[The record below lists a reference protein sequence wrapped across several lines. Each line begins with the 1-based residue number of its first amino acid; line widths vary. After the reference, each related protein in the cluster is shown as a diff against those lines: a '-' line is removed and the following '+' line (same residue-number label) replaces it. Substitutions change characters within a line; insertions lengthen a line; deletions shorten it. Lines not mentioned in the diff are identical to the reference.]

1 MAILSDFDILRAIK
15 VGQIVV
21 DPFDRKNVGTN
32 SIDVHLGK
40 YLVYPTDRVLS
51 MKQHTLT
58 YEDEI
63 HDEGFVLEPGKLY
76 LGATEEYTETH
87 GFVPYLDGRS
97 SVGRLGLFIHVTAG
111 RGDAGFCGHWTM
123 ELVAV
128 QPLRIYAGVRIGQLT
143 YHTLT
148 SPPEVPYDQ
157 KKTASYCNRDP
168 KPQASRLWKNF

>member
-1 MAILSDFDILRAIK
+1 MAILSDYDILRAIE

-40 YLVYPTDRVLS
+40 YLVYPSDRFLN

-58 YEDEI
+58 YEDVI
-63 HDEGFVLEPGKLY
+63 HDEGFDLEPGKLY
-76 LGATEEYTETH
+76 LGATQEYTETH

-123 ELVAV
+123 ELVTV

-157 KKTASYCNRDP
+157 KKTANYGNRDP
-168 KPQASRLWKNF
+168 KPQVSRLWKNF